1 MDKFTVIVE
10 MIFIVLLGGCM
21 LIGRNKEWVD

>member
-10 MIFIVLLGGCM
+10 LLFIVLLSGCVV
-21 LIGRNKEWVD
+21 IGRNKEWG